1 MVGRLVSHKQ
11 PNGGAMQKTLK
22 LTLLSLSLL
31 LAHGIDRALAQANFY
46 EGKTIRVIVGLAPGG
61 GYDVYARTI
70 ARHMGKHIP
79 GHPTFVVENMTGAGS
94 IIAAN
99 HLFKIA
105 KPDGLTIGH
114 YLGGIA
120 LQQLLGKPGI
130 EFDAQKFK
138 YLGVPAQ
145 DNFII
150 GVHKS
155 TGITDVNAWIAS
167 KQNVKFGGVGPGSG
181 SDDIPKVL
189 AATINLP
196 AQVVSGYKGTSETRL
211 AFNNGEVQATS
222 NSWESTKSTW
232 RNELDSGT
240 LRVVLLATLKG
251 HPELPKTPIAY
262 NMAKTDEARK
272 LMATVLRANSPTVRP
287 FVAPPATPNDRVEI
301 LRKAFADTM
310 KDPEFLAET
319 KKARL
324 DIDAAD
330 GAEQEQNV
338 REMFKLE
345 PALVNKLKDILK

>member
-1 MVGRLVSHKQ
+1 MSLRCFS
-11 PNGGAMQKTLK
+11 
-22 LTLLSLSLL
+22 LTLALTLFAP
-31 LAHGIDRALAQANFY
+31 LAASRTFAQNHFY
-46 EGKTIRVIVGLAPGG
+46 EGKTIRIVVGLAPGG

-79 GHPTFVVENMTGAGS
+79 GHPTLVVENMTGAGS

-99 HLFKIA
+99 YLYRLA

-130 EFDAQKFK
+130 EFDALKFQ
-138 YLGVPAQ
+138 YIGVPAQ

-155 TGITDVNAWIAS
+155 TGITDVHAWIAS
-167 KQNVKFGGVGPGSG
+167 KQVVKFGGVGAGSG
-181 SDDIPKVL
+181 ADDIPKVL

-196 AQVVSGYKGTSETRL
+196 LQVVSGYKGTAETRL

-232 RNELDSGT
+232 RNELDSGN
-240 LRVVLLATLKG
+240 LRVVLQANLKS
-251 HPELPKTPIAY
+251 HPELTHVPVSY
-262 NMAKTDEARK
+262 SLAKTEEAKK

-287 FVAPPATPNDRVEI
+287 FVAPPGTPSDRVRI

-310 KDPEFLAET
+310 KDPDFLAET

-324 DIDAAD
+324 DIEPAD
-330 GAEQEQNV
+330 GAELEQNV
-338 REMFKLE
+338 REIFKLE
-345 PALVNKLKDILK
+345 PALIGKLKEILK